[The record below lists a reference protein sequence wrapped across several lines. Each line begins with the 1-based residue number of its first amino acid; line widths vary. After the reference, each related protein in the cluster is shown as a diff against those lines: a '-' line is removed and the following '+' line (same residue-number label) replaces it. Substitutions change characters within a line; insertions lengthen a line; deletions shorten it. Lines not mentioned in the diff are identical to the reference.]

1 MTGRLAVLAAACAVL
16 LPAALHA
23 QGVPASREKA
33 MHDRGWGPVQFD
45 DGTKD
50 RYLSARADEYMD
62 VFRDLLD
69 RAQWSTVSGIDCGQ
83 HKDDMEAFYNGAL
96 MYWGTSNAAREGETI
111 RAEDAAGTVEWLVVF
126 DYQKMW
132 KSWDADAMLDLL
144 LHEGWHWTHKETK
157 ETPEAEDAERCASMP
172 NEEDDDNPSDP
183 GGTTCTEEEYTYTE
197 WDWVYTEI
205 EAGSCVGVSPVRW
218 PWEEGGDDGEMHCTP
233 AKWGYVLMEV
243 EKTGVRT
250 VCVPT
255 SN

>member
-1 MTGRLAVLAAACAVL
+1 MTARLAVLAVACAVL
-16 LPAALHA
+16 LPSELHA
-23 QGVPASREKA
+23 QGVPPARKQKMREAGWTDRNRDFASARWDEHGRIDEFNRLVADARWKTDQTCTQHKADMKSFLDGAIMYWAEDGVATREGQTL
-33 MHDRGWGPVQFD
+33 RLD
-45 DGTKD
+45 DGN
-50 RYLSARADEYMD
+50 
-62 VFRDLLD
+62 V
-69 RAQWSTVSGIDCGQ
+69 
-83 HKDDMEAFYNGAL
+83 
-96 MYWGTSNAAREGETI
+96 
-111 RAEDAAGTVEWLVVF
+111 VEWLVVF
-126 DYQKMW
+126 N
-132 KSWDADAMLDLL
+132 WDLYDQWNDDAMLNLL
-144 LHEGWHWTHKETK
+144 LHEGWHWVHKETEEGTAAGK
-157 ETPEAEDAERCASMP
+157 AEDCAWIP
-172 NEEDDDNPSDP
+172 NKEDDDNPSDP